1 MRHWWKALAIALLL
15 GVVCVGLGVGL
26 APALVHVDRDRIAP
40 GPVELHLTTY
50 RTDLRPDRP
59 PFVWLSN
66 DSQRVC
72 ASSVEVVDA
81 THLRATVDVPAGL
94 RAELTHLVVLPPGG
108 DTLALLDAF
117 WTEGRG
123 TGITD
128 SACGSD
134 GTPAQAAPFRF
145 PNRSLLTESIRNLFF
160 HVPMWFTMMLL
171 MTISVVMSMRH
182 LRTGSMDDDGAA
194 LAAVRTGLLFAVLG
208 LVTGSI
214 WARVTWGGWWTSDTK
229 LNGAAV
235 TALVYAAYLVLRGSV
250 SDPRKAA
257 RLAAVYNIFAYVLM
271 LVFLM
276 VLPRL
281 SDSLH
286 PGNGGNPAFNQY
298 DLDDRLRLVFYPA
311 VLGWMLL
318 GTWAWTLARRL
329 DRLQRLHEHA

>member
-40 GPVELHLTTY
+40 GAVDLRITTY
-50 RTDLRPDRP
+50 RTDLHPGQP
-59 PFVWLSN
+59 PQVWLSN
-66 DSQRVC
+66 DNQRVC
-72 ASSVEVVDA
+72 ARAVTVDDA
-81 THLRATVDVPAGL
+81 THLRATVEVPAGL

-117 WTEGRG
+117 WTEARG
-123 TGITD
+123 AGIANSPCPD
-128 SACGSD
+128 RHAPARASAFS
-134 GTPAQAAPFRF
+134 F

-171 MTISVVMSMRH
+171 MTIGVVMSMRH
-182 LRTGSMDDDGAA
+182 LRSGSADDDGAA
-194 LAAVRTGLLFAVLG
+194 LAAVRMGLLFAVLG

-214 WARVTWGGWWTSDTK
+214 WARVTWGDWWTSDTK

-257 RLAAVYNIFAYVLM
+257 RLAAVYNIFAYALM
-271 LVFLM
+271 MVFLM

-329 DRLQRLHEHA
+329 ERLQRLHEHG

>member
-1 MRHWWKALAIALLL
+1 MRHWWKALGIALLL
-15 GVVCVGLGVGL
+15 AVVGFGLGVDL

-40 GPVELHLTTY
+40 GAIDLRITTY
-50 RTDLRPDRP
+50 RTDLTAAAP
-59 PFVWLSN
+59 PQVWISN
-66 DSQRVC
+66 DGQRVC
-72 ASSVEVVDA
+72 ATRVAVNDP
-81 THLRATVDVPAGL
+81 THLTATVDVPAGL
-94 RAELTHLVVLPPGG
+94 RADLTHLVVLPPGG

-123 TGITD
+123 DGIAD
-128 SACGSD
+128 SPCPPTAGR
-134 GTPAQAAPFRF
+134 AQAPGFRF

-171 MTISVVMSMRH
+171 MTISVVMSLKH
-182 LRTGSMDDDGAA
+182 LRTGSLDHDGAA
-194 LAAVRTGLLFAVLG
+194 LAAVHVGLLFAVLG

-235 TALVYAAYLVLRGSV
+235 TTLVYAAYLVLRGSV
-250 SDPRKAA
+250 SDPHKAA

-271 LVFLM
+271 MVFLM

-329 DRLQRLHEHA
+329 DRLQRLHDHA